1 VESGDINGSISS
13 PPNPPGE
20 GQEVTSDFGQES
32 IYISG
37 IDASKCRAIDYPG
50 MSIMAASSAH
60 VFAMKARA
68 TRTRDIDEIRLLA
81 TSSG

>member
-1 VESGDINGSISS
+1 M
-13 PPNPPGE
+13 
-20 GQEVTSDFGQES
+20 T
-32 IYISG
+32 
-37 IDASKCRAIDYPG
+37 
-50 MSIMAASSAH
+50 ASSAH

>member
-1 VESGDINGSISS
+1 ME
-13 PPNPPGE
+13 E
-20 GQEVTSDFGQES
+20 ARKVTSDLGQES
-32 IYISG
+32 VYISG
-37 IDASKCRAIDYPG
+37 KEDASKRRAFDYPG

-68 TRTRDIDEIRLLA
+68 ARTRDIDDIRLLA